1 MQHSCINPK
10 VALLHPQTASKPNS
24 SELLNKRQLRQNIS
38 FRDEAGSSSDVLSE
52 QELLAA
58 QLTPSQL
65 TFKDFNAQKEETKDC
80 FQGKSNKHSSY

>member
-1 MQHSCINPK
+1 MQ
-10 VALLHPQTASKPNS
+10 LLRCAQ
-24 SELLNKRQLRQNIS
+24 
-38 FRDEAGSSSDVLSE
+38 SE